1 MIEVGGL
8 TRVRVFL
15 VRGVRWPC
23 AVAVCG
29 VVWGTRALLFLVFA
43 VYLFGVLVLLVSC
56 EVGFAQGGD
65 EDLRKG
71 EPTK

>member
-43 VYLFGVLVLLVSC
+43 VYLFEGGLGSC
-56 EVGFAQGGD
+56 EVGFTQGGD
-65 EDLRKG
+65 ENLRKG